1 MPNNIDEAK
10 KNGWEKIHPP
20 TPTSETQEKTG
31 IGSALTEMKALNM
44 ISFFTERF
52 PGMLYKAL
60 PEESGWS
67 VWMKVPA

>member
-10 KNGWEKIHPP
+10 KNGWEKILPA

-44 ISFFTERF
+44 ISFLPNVSLECFTKHFRKRVA
-52 PGMLYKAL
+52 GAY
-60 PEESGWS
+60 G
-67 VWMKVPA
+67 